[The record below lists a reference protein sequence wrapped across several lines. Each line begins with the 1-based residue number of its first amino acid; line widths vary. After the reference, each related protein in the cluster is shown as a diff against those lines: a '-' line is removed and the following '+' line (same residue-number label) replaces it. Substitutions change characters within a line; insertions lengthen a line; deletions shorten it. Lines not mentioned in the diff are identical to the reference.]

1 MFHSTLWRGRVAVA
15 AALAVGATIAFSSF
29 GVVLAERA
37 RPDNSAVYN
46 CNSGTACVEGRATGK
61 ATYGVYGV
69 SSAGDA
75 VYGQTSNGIG
85 VFGNSSNG
93 GPGVYGY
100 STAAKYPG
108 VEGKSTSSVGV
119 GGTSSVKAGV
129 EGTSSANSGVYGI
142 STAKGFPGV
151 RGQNLGTTNGGN
163 GGVFESSDTTGSYEA
178 LVAEGHSTNTN
189 LFYAYSNTSGGGYCL
204 INSVG
209 NLTCS
214 GTISGGSSLRVR
226 QSNSSGQHVLAY
238 APEATSATIEDL
250 GEARLEGGR
259 AIVRFDR
266 DFASTIDRSV
276 GYLVFLTPMGDTRGL
291 YVRLKTPAGF
301 EVRETEGGRS
311 SLLFDYRIV
320 ARPLGANGDRLPL
333 APPETRRH
341 LSLPSSDDGLPAA
354 GRP

>member
-1 MFHSTLWRGRVAVA
+1 MFPSTLWRSRVAVVA
-15 AALAVGATIAFSSF
+15 VLAVGAAIAFSSF
-29 GVVLAERA
+29 GVVRAERA
-37 RPDNSAVYN
+37 RPDKSAIYN

-69 SSAGDA
+69 SSVGDA

-85 VFGNSSNG
+85 VWGNSTSG

-100 STAAKYPG
+100 STSAKYPG
-108 VEGKSTSSVGV
+108 VEGKSTTSVGV

-129 EGTSSANSGVYGI
+129 EGTSSVNSGVYGI

-163 GGVFESSDTTGSYEA
+163 GGLFESSDTTGEHEA
-178 LVAEGHSTNTN
+178 LVAEGHSPSTD

-226 QSNSSGQHVLAY
+226 QPNSSG
-238 APEATSATIEDL
+238 
-250 GEARLEGGR
+250 
-259 AIVRFDR
+259 
-266 DFASTIDRSV
+266 
-276 GYLVFLTPMGDTRGL
+276 
-291 YVRLKTPAGF
+291 
-301 EVRETEGGRS
+301 
-311 SLLFDYRIV
+311 
-320 ARPLGANGDRLPL
+320 
-333 APPETRRH
+333 
-341 LSLPSSDDGLPAA
+341 
-354 GRP
+354 

>member
-1 MFHSTLWRGRVAVA
+1 MFQATLWRGRVAVVA
-15 AALAVGATIAFSSF
+15 VLAVGAAIAFSSF

-37 RPDNSAVYN
+37 KPDKSAIYN
-46 CNSGTACVEGRATGK
+46 CSSGTACVEGRATGR

-85 VFGNSSNG
+85 MYGNSSNG

-119 GGTSSVKAGV
+119 GGTSSAKAGV
-129 EGTSSANSGVYGI
+129 EGTSSVNSGVYGI

-151 RGQNLGTTNGGN
+151 RGQNLGTTEGGN
-163 GGVFESSDTTGSYEA
+163 GGLFESSDTTGSYEA
-178 LVAEGHSTNTN
+178 LVAEGHSPNTN

-204 INSVG
+204 INSAG

-214 GTISGGSSLRVR
+214 GTISGGSPLRVQ
-226 QSNSSGQHVLAY
+226 QSTSSGQHVTAY
-238 APEATSATIEDL
+238 APEATTATIEDV
-250 GEARLEGGR
+250 GEARLVDGR

-266 DFASTIDRSV
+266 DYASTIDRSV

-291 YVRLKTPAGF
+291 YVRLKTPVGF
-301 EVRETEGGRS
+301 EVRETQGGRS
-311 SLLFDYRIV
+311 SLLFDYRVV
-320 ARPLGANGDRLPL
+320 ARPLGANGDRLPIA
-333 APPETRRH
+333 APERRKH
-341 LSLPSSDDGLPAA
+341 VSLPSSDDELPAS
-354 GRP
+354 GSP